1 MEELV
6 GQSLGKYRLFGHIG
20 TGGMARVYKAY
31 QSNLDRYVALKVMH
45 SYLSEEE
52 EFVGRFKQEAAAVA
66 RLRQTHIV
74 KVHDFDIEQD
84 QIYYMVME
92 YIDGPTLKDELDT
105 RAITNTP
112 FTLTEATQIISSLA
126 SAIDYAHARNMVHR
140 DIKPA
145 NIMFTADGHIIL
157 TDFGIVRMIGATY
170 NTSTGFMAG
179 TPAYMS
185 PEQGRGERGSSRS
198 DIYSLGII
206 LFELLTGQP
215 PFESDTPLGLIKQQI
230 ELPPPPLSTFKQGIP
245 LEIEE
250 VLQKALAKQ
259 PENRYPTAHAF
270 AKALQIACHVSSDI
284 LLKPP
289 PVKTIA
295 LPKAAT
301 DAASPITPVMA
312 NEETAVSTS
321 PYRGLFA
328 FGEEDAPY
336 FFGRE
341 TFTEQLIDAV
351 QQQSMVAVIGPS
363 GSGKS
368 SVVIAGLLP
377 HLRQQPNWS
386 IAIMRPGS
394 DPFQS
399 LAAACVGQLEPD
411 IGRTQQLTRT
421 GELAHA
427 LRQEHVHFPEVV
439 NQIIQKKAET
449 VVGQQRFLLIVDQFE
464 EIYTLCTN
472 KQLRQQFLD
481 ELLDLVDVQRFWLES
496 TFTLAITL
504 RTDFLGQAL
513 RYRPF
518 ADALQ
523 GADVKLGPMNR
534 RELQSAIASP
544 ARRQGFGFETGL
556 VARILDDVGDE
567 PGNLPL
573 LEFALTSL
581 WDNRESEQLSHTAY
595 EKIGAVEGALARY
608 ADSIYSVMSQA
619 EKNRARQ
626 IFIQMVRPGS
636 GTEDTRRLAT
646 REELG
651 PANWKLV
658 RQLAD
663 ARLVVTNQ
671 NAHGEETVEVVHEA
685 LIRGWG
691 RLRDWMDEDRTFRA
705 WQERL
710 RSSLEQ
716 WSVTEHDEGGLLRGL
731 PLTEAESWMAERR
744 DHLSQAELTFI
755 QKSINAQNRE
765 RARRLEAQE
774 EQRRIKEQERI
785 EHERAEENARRAEV
799 SSRYARRLT
808 WLAGALVIF
817 MLIALFAAF
826 SAVESRGAAEDSA
839 ATAVANEHAAEDAR
853 LVAEDARATSDANA
867 LLLATA
873 ERIAADEAEAARES
887 ANVAVAA
894 EATAVYSAEELAI
907 AVDDA
912 EVARQD
918 AETQSRIAI
927 SRELASAALSQLTS
941 DPQLALLLAL
951 EAANIT
957 LTANEDT
964 PASTQDA
971 LYQSLLASQIR
982 FSLSGHTD
990 QLTSI
995 AFSIDG
1001 SQVATAARDQTAK
1014 VWDATTGQE
1023 LFSLDDHT
1031 RAVNSVTFSPDGNLL
1046 ATGGE
1051 EGFVILWNA
1060 ETGARI
1066 SVLNSGSSVIDM
1078 AFNPDGSR
1086 LVTVNRDRTV
1096 RVWSINARDSLF
1108 KLFDHRAELTA
1119 VAYNNTGSRFATVG
1133 KDSRVVIW
1141 NAETGS
1147 PLTSIDLEL
1156 GEDIEGDAINGLAYS
1171 PDGSQLITAHESG
1184 VARLWAVEST
1194 DFLMRFTG
1202 HTSALTDISF
1212 SPDGSR
1218 IITAS
1223 ADGTARIW
1231 NATTG
1236 QALFTLFGHVRGI
1249 SAVAFSPDGSEIATA
1264 SEDASAR
1271 IWNATGGLEF
1281 TIFTGHREPV
1291 VDVDVSDDGKLVV
1304 TGGQDKSAR
1313 VWNSSTGAEIQQF
1326 ADHNQPIHAVDL
1338 NPDATWLATASEDFN
1353 VRLWNLSTREVI
1365 FFEHQAPVLDVIFDR
1380 DGERLA
1386 TASDNTGRIW
1396 DVDTRQIIARFA
1408 HEAHV
1413 RSIAFHPNETLIAFG
1428 DEAGRVVFWDI
1439 ETETAV
1445 LTLEGHDG
1453 RINDLVFNPDGSLL
1467 ATVSND
1473 STAIL
1478 WDTANGEIIRTYAEH
1493 SGAVLGIAFNQD
1505 GTRLAT
1511 GSVDKTVKL
1520 WAVGSSQSLLTFL
1533 NHTST
1538 VHAVTFNPDGNLL
1551 ATASADRTA
1560 QLNPLDNVDALFN
1573 RGMELRERSLT
1584 SEECS
1589 QFLRG
1594 LACVTLQP

>member
-45 SYLSEEE
+45 SYLAEDE

-66 RLRQTHIV
+66 RLRHTNIV
-74 KVHDFDIEQD
+74 KVHDFDIVHD
-84 QIYYMVME
+84 RIYYMVME
-92 YIDGPTLKDELDT
+92 YIDGPTLKDELDI
-105 RAITNTP
+105 RALTDKP
-112 FTLTEATQIISSLA
+112 FTPTEAVQIISSLA
-126 SAIDYAHARNMVHR
+126 SAIDYAHTRSMVHR

-170 NTSTGFMAG
+170 NTNTGFLAG

-185 PEQGRGERGSSRS
+185 PEQGRGERGSNQS

-206 LFELLTGQP
+206 LYELLAGRP
-215 PFESDTPLGLIKQQI
+215 PFASETPLGLIKQHI
-230 ELPPPPLSTFKQGIP
+230 EMPPPPLSQFNKDIP
-245 LEIEE
+245 AEIEE
-250 VLQKALAKQ
+250 VLQKALAKE
-259 PENRYPTAHAF
+259 PEARYRNALEF
-270 AKALQIACHVSSDI
+270 AKALQTACHVSPDI

-295 LPKAAT
+295 LPKMAN
-301 DAASPITPVMA
+301 DPGSPITPLIV
-312 NEETAVSTS
+312 NEKTAVSTS

-341 TFTEQLIDAV
+341 TFTEQLINAV

-377 HLRQQPNWS
+377 YLRQQPNWS
-386 IAIMRPGS
+386 IALMRPGS

-399 LAAACVGQLEPD
+399 LAAACVGQLEPT
-411 IGRTQQLTRT
+411 ISRTQQLTRT

-427 LRQEHVHFPEVV
+427 LRQENIHFPEVV
-439 NQIIQKKAET
+439 NQILQQKAET
-449 VVGQQRFLLIVDQFE
+449 VIGTQRFLLVIDQFE
-464 EIYTLCTN
+464 EIYTLCTD
-472 KQLRQQFLD
+472 KELRQQFLD

-496 TFTLAITL
+496 TFTLVITL

-523 GADVKLGPMNR
+523 SVDVKLGPMNR
-534 RELQSAIASP
+534 RELGSAIASP
-544 ARRQGFGFETGL
+544 ARRQGLGFETGL

-581 WDNRESEQLSHTAY
+581 WENREGERLTHTAY
-595 EKIGAVEGALARY
+595 EKIGEVEGALARY
-608 ADSIYSVMSQA
+608 ADSIYAHMGQA

-651 PANWKLV
+651 EANWNLV

-671 NAHGEETVEVVHEA
+671 NAHGKETVEVVHEA

-716 WSVTEHDEGGLLRGL
+716 WSIAEHDEGALLRGL
-731 PLTEAESWMAERR
+731 PLTEAESWMAERPEN
-744 DHLSQAELTFI
+744 LSQAELAFI
-755 QKSINAQNRE
+755 QKSINVQNRE
-765 RARRLEAQE
+765 KARRLEAQE
-774 EQRRIKEQERI
+774 EQRRIREQERF
-785 EHERAEENARRAEV
+785 ERQRAEENARRAEE
-799 SSRYARRLT
+799 SARYARRLT
-808 WLAGALVIF
+808 WLAGALIIF
-817 MLIALFAAF
+817 MLIALVAAF
-826 SAVESRGAAEDSA
+826 SALRNGREAANSA
-839 ATAVANEHAAEDAR
+839 ATAVANEQAADEAR
-853 LVAEDARATSDANA
+853 QIAEDARATSDANA

-873 ERIAADEAEAARES
+873 EHIAADEADAALDS
-887 ANVAVAA
+887 AAVAVAA
-894 EATAVYSAEELAI
+894 EATAVYSADELAK
-907 AVDDA
+907 AVEEA
-912 EVARQD
+912 EMARQD

-927 SRELASAALSQLTS
+927 SRELASAAMSQLTS

-964 PASTQDA
+964 PAGTQEA

-995 AFSIDG
+995 AFSPDG
-1001 SQVATAARDQTAK
+1001 SQIATGSRDQTAK
-1014 VWDATTGQE
+1014 VWDAATGQV
-1023 LFSLDDHT
+1023 LFTLDQHT
-1031 RAVNSVTFSPDGNLL
+1031 RAVNSVAFSPVDDML

-1051 EGFVILWNA
+1051 DGFIILWNA

-1066 SVLNSGSSVIDM
+1066 SVLNGGAPVRDI

-1086 LVTVNRDRTV
+1086 LVAVYNDRTV
-1096 RVWSINARDSLF
+1096 RLWSITARDSLF
-1108 KLFDHRAELTA
+1108 KLFDHRADLTA
-1119 VAYNNTGSRFATVG
+1119 VAFNQTGSRFATAG
-1133 KDSRVVIW
+1133 NDSRVVIW

-1147 PLTSIDLEL
+1147 PLTSIELDLE
-1156 GEDIEGDAINGLAYS
+1156 GGDPINGLAYS

-1184 VARLWAVEST
+1184 VARMWDVESKE
-1194 DFLMRFTG
+1194 FLMRFSG
-1202 HTSALTDISF
+1202 HTGALTDADF
-1212 SPDGSR
+1212 SPDGTY

-1231 NATTG
+1231 DTATG
-1236 QALFTLFGHVRGI
+1236 RALFTLLGHVRGI
-1249 SAVAFSPDGSEIATA
+1249 TAVSFSPDGSEIATA
-1264 SEDASAR
+1264 GQDASAR

-1281 TIFTGHREPV
+1281 TIFSGHREPV
-1291 VDVDVSDDGKLVV
+1291 KDVGFSDDGTLVV
-1304 TGGQDKSAR
+1304 TGGQDKTAR
-1313 VWNSSTGAEIQQF
+1313 VWNSTTGVEIQQF
-1326 ADHNQPIHAVDL
+1326 GDHNQTVNAVDL
-1338 NPDATWLATASEDFN
+1338 NPDGTLLATASDDHN
-1353 VRLWNLSTREVI
+1353 VRLWNLNTREAI
-1365 FFEHQAPVLDVIFDR
+1365 FFEHQDPVVDVTFNQKGDL
-1380 DGERLA
+1380 LA
-1386 TASDNTGRIW
+1386 TAAGSTGRIW
-1396 DVDTRQIIARFA
+1396 DVASGRVIARFTHGDA
-1408 HEAHV
+1408 V
-1413 RSIAFHPNETLIAFG
+1413 RSIAFHPNGTQIAIG
-1428 DEAGRVVFWDI
+1428 DEAGRVILWEVA
-1439 ETETAV
+1439 TETAV
-1445 LTLEGHDG
+1445 LTLAGHDG
-1453 RINDLVFNPDGSLL
+1453 RVNDLAFNSDGTLL
-1467 ATVSND
+1467 ATASND

-1478 WDTANGEIIRTYAEH
+1478 WNTANGDIIRTFAEH
-1493 SGAVLGIAFNQD
+1493 SGAVLGIAFNPD
-1505 GTRLAT
+1505 GSRLAT

-1520 WAVGSSQSLLTFL
+1520 WTIESSQSLLTFL

-1538 VHAVTFNPDGNLL
+1538 VHAVAFNPQGNLL

-1560 QLNPLDNVDALFN
+1560 QLNPLDNVDALFD
-1573 RGMELRERSLT
+1573 RGMALRERALT
-1584 SEECS
+1584 PEECR

-1594 LACVTLQP
+1594 RPCVTLQP